1 MLMQRQINYFNTQ
14 EKNKSEQL
22 KKDKKLNNNA

>member
-1 MLMQRQINYFNTQ
+1 MQRQINYFNTH

-22 KKDKKLNNNA
+22 KEDKKLNNNT